1 MKLFLTMLLIFS
13 FNLLAMDKFSDDQ
26 LQILDTVRK
35 VAKQT
40 PDTNGK
46 TYEDT
51 MSAICLTESSAGA
64 NILGDFQK
72 NIPITKASLG
82 VMQVQVQ
89 TARYVAQEIKE
100 LRWVSKLSD
109 SQIANRLLSDPVFS
123 AKVATHYF
131 ILLKKNRKD
140 YMKSISGYNG
150 GFINKPYYERVLKSL
165 DTIKELK
172 EAKKIS

>member
-1 MKLFLTMLLIFS
+1 MKLLSIVLLLFS
-13 FNLLAMDKFSDDQ
+13 LNLFAMDKFSDDQ
-26 LQILDTVRK
+26 LQTLDTVRK
-35 VAKQT
+35 IAKQT
-40 PDTNGK
+40 PDANGK

-64 NILGDFQK
+64 NIIGDFQK

-82 VMQVQVQ
+82 IMQVQVQ

-100 LRWVSKLSD
+100 LHWISKLND

-123 AKVATHYF
+123 AKVATNYF
-131 ILLKKNRKD
+131 ILLKKSRKD

-150 GFINKPYYERVLKSL
+150 GIINKPYYDRVLKSL
-165 DTIKELK
+165 DIIKELK